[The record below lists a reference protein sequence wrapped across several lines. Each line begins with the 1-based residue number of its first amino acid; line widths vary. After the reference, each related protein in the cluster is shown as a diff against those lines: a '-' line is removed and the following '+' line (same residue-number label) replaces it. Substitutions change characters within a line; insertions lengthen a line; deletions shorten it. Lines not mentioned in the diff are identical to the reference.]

1 MSSIIFMTP
10 PLSLEARYG
19 SWAKAGNAM
28 PSLGII
34 SLAAVTRKYGFDS
47 LVIEAA
53 ARDLDQGQVLQ
64 KIREIKPCHVG
75 LSATTFS
82 IGTSAQLAGRIKL
95 IDENITI
102 IVGGPHITSA
112 PQETME
118 RFSDFDVGVVGEGET
133 TIVELLKALENGE
146 KLETVKGVI
155 YREGEGED
163 RSLKLTSSRELIED
177 LDQLPFPAHDLLE
190 GFPRAFHPPPFKMAR
205 FPAAAIVTSRGCP
218 NRCIFCDRSVFGNR
232 CRAFSSEYIINWIKE
247 LVYGYGI
254 KELLIEDDTFVMFK
268 SRLIKICE
276 SILREKLDLSWSC
289 LGRVDM
295 VTPEILELMHKA
307 GCWEIGY
314 GIESGAQHILDLE
327 KKKIDL
333 AQVEQ
338 AVAWTREAGILT
350 KGFFMVGHPLESE
363 ETISKTINFAK
374 KIPLN
379 DISVMMLTPFPGSE
393 LYEIAHQYGVFTN
406 SWDKMN
412 LLQPVFIPKGLDEE
426 ILNSSTRKMLKEFYL
441 RPRIIWNY
449 FLRMV
454 KNPGNIFRIL
464 KGFYAFLI
472 TVFPV
477 RR

>member
-1 MSSIIFMTP
+1 M
-10 PLSLEARYG
+10 
-19 SWAKAGNAM
+19 
-28 PSLGII
+28 
-34 SLAAVTRKYGFDS
+34 
-47 LVIEAA
+47 
-53 ARDLDQGQVLQ
+53 
-64 KIREIKPCHVG
+64 
-75 LSATTFS
+75 
-82 IGTSAQLAGRIKL
+82 
-95 IDENITI
+95 
-102 IVGGPHITSA
+102 
-112 PQETME
+112 
-118 RFSDFDVGVVGEGET
+118 
-133 TIVELLKALENGE
+133 
-146 KLETVKGVI
+146 
-155 YREGEGED
+155 
-163 RSLKLTSSRELIED
+163 
-177 LDQLPFPAHDLLE
+177 
-190 GFPRAFHPPPFKMAR
+190 
-205 FPAAAIVTSRGCP
+205 
-218 NRCIFCDRSVFGNR
+218 
-232 CRAFSSEYIINWIKE
+232 
-247 LVYGYGI
+247 
-254 KELLIEDDTFVMFK
+254 
-268 SRLIKICE
+268 
-276 SILREKLDLSWSC
+276 REKLDLSWSC

-295 VTPEILELMHKA
+295 VTPEILKLMRKA

-338 AVAWTREAGILT
+338 AVAWTKEAGILT
-350 KGFFMVGHPLESE
+350 KGFFMIGHPLESE

-472 TVFPV
+472 TVFPL